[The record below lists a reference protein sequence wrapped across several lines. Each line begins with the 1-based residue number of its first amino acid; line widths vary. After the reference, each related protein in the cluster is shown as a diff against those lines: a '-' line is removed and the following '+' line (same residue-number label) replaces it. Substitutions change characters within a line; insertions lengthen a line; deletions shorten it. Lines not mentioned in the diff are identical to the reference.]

1 MNATDLPAR
10 VEVTVRCLCDCAC
23 HGGGYCLDTIAVDE
37 GKRDCDHDC
46 RGTESSIVC
55 DPFIERTE

>member
-1 MNATDLPAR
+1 MTTLPDK

-23 HGGGYCLDTIAVDE
+23 HGGGYCLNAIEVDE
-37 GKRDCDHDC
+37 GATDCVNDC
-46 RGTESSIVC
+46 RGTESGVVC